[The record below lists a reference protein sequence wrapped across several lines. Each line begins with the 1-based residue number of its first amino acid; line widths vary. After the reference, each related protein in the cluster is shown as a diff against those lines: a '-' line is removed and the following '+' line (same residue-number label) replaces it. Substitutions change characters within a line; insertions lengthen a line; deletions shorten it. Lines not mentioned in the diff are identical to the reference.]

1 MLSQILNLAS
11 RISERRT
18 SQEKFVLM
26 LGAGA
31 SLSSG
36 VKLTRV
42 IMEEL
47 VTRYAQGGA
56 PASLESRFDKLW
68 QDASSEER
76 RRWLDPYLTG
86 TPSVGYQRLA
96 ALIQRGFFD
105 IAITYNFDRL
115 LERALDDVG
124 FRDYKTIIRGET
136 GADAIATLMHSKEPR
151 VKILK
156 THGSLYSAN
165 TFLFTKEEMAN
176 YPPDLAALIN
186 EFTGRDI
193 IICGYAFNDLC
204 VKKAFNDSKEAESI
218 YFVNPSGAAED
229 IKGILRIRRSQDRV
243 IDGDL
248 GRFDEF
254 FDALYKALISPTKK
268 EDAQARQNPF
278 KFLDHYNESNSPWF
292 LGRRKLTRS
301 LAGRFR
307 ANPAAALFLYGKAKA
322 GKTSLIKAGFIPALG
337 SDAFDCVYIRCRK
350 DLDVQVMEELER
362 RFPGATTGADW
373 SQTVAR
379 LQQLT
384 SKRIVIVLDQFERPA
399 RAYDDAPDRYQAMFS
414 FVRGLLTEAADRVS
428 FVFVSVDD
436 KSFWKC
442 FAMLNAGPRTDLQEI
457 KPLSAARV
465 ARIVRFAARKGGV
478 TLDPKMVE
486 TFCGLYRD
494 GLDRPTDKRV
504 FTLLHVQTLC
514 YYLVR
519 GYAPEWRGYD
529 QLPNPGLKAALD
541 STSDELSLVDLL
553 DDLPAADRSLIRSF
567 LKVICDPNGNTRM
580 VVEFIRDHFP
590 EIREDRFP
598 ETF

>member
-1 MLSQILNLAS
+1 MRSQIRNLAN
-11 RISERRT
+11 RLGDRKT

-47 VTRYAQGGA
+47 VARYAQGEAGT
-56 PASLESRFDKLW
+56 SLDSRFDRLW
-68 QDASSEER
+68 REASSEDR

-86 TPSVGYQRLA
+86 APSRGYQRLA
-96 ALIQRGFFD
+96 VLIQRGFFD
-105 IAITYNFDRL
+105 IVITYNFDRL
-115 LERALDDVG
+115 LEQSLDDAG

-136 GADAIATLMHSKEPR
+136 AEDAIATLVHARQPR

-176 YPPDLAALIN
+176 YPRDLETLIK
-186 EFTGRDI
+186 ELTGRDI
-193 IICGYAFNDLC
+193 IICGYAYNDLC
-204 VKKAFNDSKEAESI
+204 VKKAFNDSKDGESI
-218 YFVNPSGAAED
+218 YFVNPAGAAED
-229 IKGILRIRRSQDRV
+229 IKGAMRIRRSHERV

-254 FDALYKALISPTKK
+254 FDALHSDLTNPGTK
-268 EDAQARQNPF
+268 ETTQARQNPF
-278 KFLDHYNESNSPWF
+278 KFLDHYHEGQSPWF
-292 LGRRKLTRS
+292 LGRRKLTRNI
-301 LAGRFR
+301 AGKFKES
-307 ANPAAALFLYGKAKA
+307 PAAALFLYGKSKA

-337 SDAFDCVYIRCRK
+337 SDAYECVYVRCRT
-350 DLDVQVMEELER
+350 DLESQVREELER
-362 RFPGATTGADW
+362 RFPGVTAGADGGL
-373 SQTVAR
+373 ALER

-384 SKRIVIVLDQFERPA
+384 AKRVVIILDQFERPA
-399 RAYDDAPDRYQAMFS
+399 RAYDEAPDRHEATFA
-414 FVRGLLTEAADRVS
+414 FVKGLLARAADRVS

-442 FAMLNAGPRTDLQEI
+442 FALLNAGSRTELQEI

-465 ARIVRFAARKGGV
+465 ARIMRFAARKGGLA
-478 TLDPKMVE
+478 LDPKMVE
-486 TFCGLYRD
+486 TFSALYRD
-494 GLDRPTDKRV
+494 GLDRPADKRL

-514 YYLVR
+514 YYLAR

-541 STSDELSLVDLL
+541 STGDETSLVDLL
-553 DDLPAADRSLIRSF
+553 DDLPSADRSLIRSF

-590 EIREDRFP
+590 DIREDRFP